1 MIANPYQWVNEY
13 TLTEECYITVSPTA
27 NYSGDHT
34 PEYLKELFSSEVGV
48 EDGTLK
54 EPVRLVLDAF

>member
-1 MIANPYQWVNEY
+1 MAHDGWW
-13 TLTEECYITVSPTA
+13 YITVSPTT

-34 PEYLKELFSSEVGV
+34 IEYLKEVFFPEVGA

-54 EPVRLVLDAF
+54 ETVGLVLDAF